1 MINKIILVACT
12 LILTVNIAKADSP
25 LTSTEFYKAY
35 QDIPAVQ
42 EAIKA
47 QGRLTPTL
55 LKYLADTSQPL
66 EYKLAVINALGWEK
80 CSKQDAQVFRD
91 YVLEQK
97 LGNEYGQIMMHRLD
111 AVEKFRSG
119 RADDLICYAYMSAM
133 ENYSNPSQCY
143 SYADIAINRKPN
155 SVCTEIIAA
164 LIRAQVLNEINMD
177 CDGYKGLQKL
187 RNSNSIT
194 QDMRIGAFELILKE
208 SYYSPP
214 TDCK

>member
-1 MINKIILVACT
+1 MVNKIILIACT
-12 LILTVNIAKADSP
+12 LILTLNIAKADSP

-35 QDIPAVQ
+35 QDIPEVQ

-47 QGRLTPTL
+47 QGRLTPQL
-55 LKYLADTSQPL
+55 LKYLSDTSQRL

-80 CSKQDAQVFRD
+80 CSKQDAQLFRD
-91 YVLEQK
+91 YVLEQRF
-97 LGNEYGQIMMHRLD
+97 GNEFRQIMMHRLD
-111 AVEKFRSG
+111 AIEKFRSG
-119 RADDLICYAYMSAM
+119 RADDLICYSYMSAM
-133 ENYSNPSQCY
+133 ENYSNPSQWY
-143 SYADIAINRKPN
+143 SYADIAISRKPN

-164 LIRAQVLNEINMD
+164 LIRAQVLNDIYMY
-177 CDGYKGLQKL
+177 CDGYKGLQNL
-187 RNSNSIT
+187 RNSNSLI